1 MSWGPNP
8 APRPGLS
15 PAPSS
20 PQASP
25 YQGLQSAT
33 CVPLPLLAPRRA
45 PAQHTAS
52 ARMGLALG
60 GCAGTLAPLPTPM
73 TGCIHPQGPGF
84 LSRGSEAR
92 SGATKASSS
101 PPPGP
106 SLAPGWLSLATLI
119 SSYISAAAPAALPL
133 TLAFTCE
140 GSWWGPGL
148 EPSARWAARPEVLA
162 WGILR
167 EC

>member
-52 ARMGLALG
+52 ARMGLGLVGCAPHSHDRLHPPAGPRVPQQRLG
-60 GCAGTLAPLPTPM
+60 GSPRG
-73 TGCIHPQGPGF
+73 HQGLF
-84 LSRGSEAR
+84 
-92 SGATKASSS
+92 
-101 PPPGP
+101 
-106 SLAPGWLSLATLI
+106 LATAGPVPRPWLAQPRH
-119 SSYISAAAPAALPL
+119 SHQLLHLCRRPAALPL
-133 TLAFTCE
+133 MLAFTCE
-140 GSWWGPGL
+140 GPWWGPGL